1 MNLKLKHY
9 IATHTFHSS
18 DALKGFKSAFK
29 HRKKNS
35 DWFNNETVDAKNNF
49 FVPLV
54 IERLLMKIVGMNLI
68 PLITLFFT
76 SCSKVKAT
84 FFSFIGTLLM
94 NSQ

>member
-35 DWFNNETVDAKNNF
+35 DWFNNETVDVKNIF

-54 IERLLMKIVGMNLI
+54 IERLLMKTVGMNLI

-76 SCSKVKAT
+76 SCSTVKAT
-84 FFSFIGTLLM
+84 FFSVIGTLLM

>member
-29 HRKKNS
+29 HHKKNS
-35 DWFNNETVDAKNNF
+35 DWFNNETVDAKKHF
-49 FVPLV
+49 FRTLSD
-54 IERLLMKIVGMNLI
+54 RKIVDETVLMNLI

-76 SCSKVKAT
+76 SCSTVKAT
-84 FFSFIGTLLM
+84 FFSVIGTLLM